1 MSLRL
6 YINLEINWLESNAY
20 PAVTQFPVRLKLIA
34 LVDTRQEVL
43 PLTDKL
49 ILIIFGEP
57 LMKSASVIS
66 TLLTAT
72 SVVLVVSE
80 MPAHAFNIG
89 MVNLSNNTPDDIAGH
104 IDISV
109 DVVPGTDIVQ
119 FNVTNTGT
127 IKTSI
132 TDIYFGK
139 DNVISDVLG
148 SITGIINTV
157 GVNFSEV
164 AVSPPSSTDNL
175 KWNSQVKANNIDD
188 GIDVGE
194 TLAIQ
199 FNPKDTS
206 FIDIQNAFLQDR
218 TLAIGMQVQNTDS
231 TGGSYW
237 LSSNP
242 FIEPAPEPLT
252 ILGTGVAFS
261 FGGLL
266 KREYDK
272 KKAKTR
278 IKN

>member
-1 MSLRL
+1 
-6 YINLEINWLESNAY
+6 
-20 PAVTQFPVRLKLIA
+20 
-34 LVDTRQEVL
+34 
-43 PLTDKL
+43 
-49 ILIIFGEP
+49 
-57 LMKSASVIS
+57 MKSASVIS

-164 AVSPPSSTDNL
+164 AVSPPSSTDNF

-199 FNPKDTS
+199 FNPKNTS
-206 FIDIQNAFLQDR
+206 FVDIQNAFLQDR

>member
-164 AVSPPSSTDNL
+164 AVSSPSSTDNF

-199 FNPKDTS
+199 FNPKNTS
-206 FIDIQNAFLQDR
+206 FVDIQNAFLQDR